1 MLNRSPYLLQPKELL
16 AMTDK
21 TILAKPTP
29 ENLLILGAIMELHD
43 STEYTLPIHQLKNVK
58 ASLSTGLLSLFK
70 ADHKVAIQIA
80 AFSPSL
86 KDQLELIQK
95 AAEPVKPCLTLN

>member
-21 TILAKPTP
+21 TILAEPTP

-43 STEYTLPIHQLKNVK
+43 STEYRLPLQQFVDVK
-58 ASLSTGLLSLFK
+58 SSLSAGLRTLFNT
-70 ADHKVAIQIA
+70 DHKAAIHIA

-95 AAEPVKPCLTLN
+95 AAEPVKPRQVLH

>member
-29 ENLLILGAIMELHD
+29 ENLLVLGAIMELHD
-43 STEYTLPIHQLKNVK
+43 STEYTLPHHQLNNVK
-58 ASLSTGLLSLFK
+58 SSLSAGLLSLFNT
-70 ADHKVAIQIA
+70 DHKAAIHIA
-80 AFSPSL
+80 SLSPSL

-95 AAEPVKPCLTLN
+95 AAEKVKLHLVLH